1 MTSSTQARTVRW
13 LSVLWPA
20 FMASIVI
27 EGLVFSLFDPAT
39 VRWTDDL
46 GDPLSPLTIYSLAF
60 LAIWAAVAVAVALA
74 RSLPLPA
81 DEATSTAVA

>member
-1 MTSSTQARTVRW
+1 MSSATQARAVRW

-39 VRWTDDL
+39 IRWTDSH
-46 GDPLSPLTIYSLAF
+46 GDPLAPLAVYSLAF
-60 LAIWAAVAVAVALA
+60 LAIWAAVSVAVALA
-74 RSLPLPA
+74 RSLPQPA
-81 DEATSTAVA
+81 EERPSGAVA

>member
-1 MTSSTQARTVRW
+1 MTSSTQARAVRW

-39 VRWTDDL
+39 IRWTDSL
-46 GDPLSPLTIYSLAF
+46 GDPLSPLTVYSLAF

-74 RSLPLPA
+74 RSLPVPT
-81 DEATSTAVA
+81 DEGPSGMVA

>member
-1 MTSSTQARTVRW
+1 MSSASQARTVRW

-39 VRWTDDL
+39 IRWTDAY
-46 GDPLSPLTIYSLAF
+46 GDPLAPLTVYSLAF
-60 LAIWAAVAVAVALA
+60 LAIWAAVSVAVALA
-74 RSLPLPA
+74 RSLPVPTEERPSGA
-81 DEATSTAVA
+81 IA